1 MEQVNRKTLLYQAG
15 RSEKIYQVDLCRM
28 DGDRYLVNFR
38 YGRRG
43 KQLKEG
49 SKTVDPV
56 TLQQAERIFNQLIS
70 SKLASGYR
78 DVSEETNLE
87 YSTPPPQ
94 PEASSTPRRSPSS
107 NSGDPR
113 HQAILNRLAARDDGK
128 WPLDRAIWRAGE
140 LKIAEAVPDLIS
152 LLGTDTELR
161 DYSIVWSLGW
171 CGNAIAI
178 AEVRKLLNS
187 AATPDFVR
195 RIAWEALFKLS
206 NEREREQMQAAKL
219 RELPEELREIAENN
233 DADKFARS
241 LQTYLDSSDY
251 RRFAVLDTIYQVNN
265 NTVRPAL
272 LATIK
277 IAPLRPNYFKPLRHI
292 FKMAEYRQDEEVF
305 GILAHRFDTESGTF
319 NNYYCV
325 NWQWD
330 SVNRQYRSTGKQR
343 LYEQELKKDRSTR
356 AYSKQTRDYLR
367 RRVWRTLKTL
377 GEEGDRAYIDL
388 ATQTLLQYSDAEG
401 TYPQNQTFNRYNST
415 TRRYDS
421 ITTYW
426 DRFAHLQV
434 FNHLLYENSPR
445 YIPYL
450 KAWQLREGYEAGSF
464 LPNIREEAF
473 PQLWRQHPD
482 ALLKLLLESYCHP
495 VHQFAIKEIRDCRHY
510 WQQLTEENLI
520 QLLKQSY
527 PETVQFAFEL
537 AGDRYNEN
545 NPQLDLVLALANC
558 ILPEA
563 RSQSYRW
570 IEQER
575 DIFLRSGQFVVEL
588 MTSSQSETRSFI
600 RRLLSSTLL
609 NPETIQVL
617 VGQVIAFFLACDR
630 ETTDSNILREAG
642 ETLLITFSL
651 PLRTIGLA
659 IVLDLLQHPMEEVQ
673 AIGSRILFN
682 HQTPVS
688 ELPTDLIESLL
699 ASPYASVRGIG
710 MQIFA
715 QLPDETLINDRLLVL
730 AMAVSSRPDLRV
742 SIRPVI
748 RRLSDRDRQ
757 FGLELAIDIIDLLV
771 EPQRHE
777 GVHKDLVTLLRE
789 YIPNWMPEITK
800 EEALQLLRA
809 KSPSAKE
816 LAGLVLQ
823 ENCDRFSPNFTTK
836 ELVKL
841 ANHEILTVREAAR
854 QMFSQR
860 LIMINGNTEEML
872 AAVRLLEA
880 KWEDSR
886 EFAFQVFQDLP
897 REYWSP
903 EVIITACDSIKEDVR
918 RFGRDLVTRYFQ
930 ADDGQEYLI
939 KFSEHPSTDMQVF
952 ATNYLQNYAAGN
964 CDRLAQLKPY
974 FITVLSGVNRGRIAK
989 QRIFNFLQEEA
1000 KKSKIA
1006 SEIVAEILTRQSL
1019 TVAIGDKANAIQT
1032 LLQIRKNH
1040 PDIASPLQIK
1050 EVTIRRS

>member
-1 MEQVNRKTLLYQAG
+1 MERVNRKTLLYQAG
-15 RSEKIYQVDLCRM
+15 RSDKIYQVDLCRM

-49 SKTVDPV
+49 SKTVAPV
-56 TLQQAERIFNQLIS
+56 TLQQAEGIFNQLIS

-78 DVSEETNLE
+78 DVSEETNIE
-87 YSTPPPQ
+87 YSTPSPQ
-94 PEASSTPRRSPSS
+94 PEAAPRRSPSS
-107 NSGDPR
+107 SSDDPR
-113 HQAILNRLAARDDGK
+113 HQAILNRLAARDDEK
-128 WPLDRAIWRAGE
+128 WPLDRVIWRAGE

-178 AEVRKLLNS
+178 AEVKKLLNS
-187 AATPDFVR
+187 ASTADFVR

-206 NEREREQMQAAKL
+206 DEREREEMRRVKL
-219 RELPEELREIAENN
+219 GELPEELRGVAENN
-233 DADKFARS
+233 NSDRFARS
-241 LQTYLDSSDY
+241 LHTYLDSSDY
-251 RRFAVLDTIYQVNN
+251 RRFAVLDAIYQINN

-272 LATIK
+272 LATLK
-277 IAPLRPNYFKPLRHI
+277 TAPLRPNYFKPLRHI
-292 FKMAEYRQDEEVF
+292 FKMAEYRQDGEVF
-305 GILAHRFDTESGTF
+305 GILAHRFDTESTRF
-319 NNYYCV
+319 SNL
-325 NWQWD
+325 QKLTWD
-330 SVNRQYRSTGKQR
+330 PVKRRYRPTGNRY
-343 LYEQELKKDRSTR
+343 YEQELKNDRSTR

-367 RRVWRTLKTL
+367 RRVWRTLKAL

-388 ATQTLLQYSDAEG
+388 ATQTLLQYSDADG
-401 TYPQNQTFNRYNST
+401 TYPQNQTSKRYNSAT
-415 TRRYDS
+415 HRYDS

-426 DRFAHLQV
+426 DQFAHLQV

-445 YIPYL
+445 YISHF

-495 VHQFAIKEIRDCRHY
+495 VHQFAIKEIRDCRDY

-537 AGDRYNEN
+537 TSDRYNES

-563 RSQSYRW
+563 RSQAYQW
-570 IEQER
+570 IEQQK
-575 DIFLRSGQFVVEL
+575 DIFLRSGQFVMGL
-588 MTSSQSETRSFI
+588 ITSFYPETRAFI
-600 RRLLSSTLL
+600 RRLLSSTIL
-609 NPETIQVL
+609 NPETVQVL
-617 VGQVIAFFLACDR
+617 VGQIIAFLLAGDR
-630 ETTDSNILREAG
+630 ETTDGNLVREIG

-651 PLRTIGLA
+651 PLRTIGLP
-659 IVLDLLQHPMEEVQ
+659 IILDLLQHPMEEVQ

-682 HQTPVS
+682 HQTPAS

-699 ASPYASVRGIG
+699 VSPYASVRGIG
-710 MQIFA
+710 IQIFA
-715 QLPDETLINDRLLVL
+715 QLPDETLMNDRLLLL
-730 AMAVSSRPDLRV
+730 AMAVSSSPDLRI

-757 FGLELAIDIIDLLV
+757 FGLEFAIDIIDLLV

-823 ENCDRFSPNFTTK
+823 ENCDQFFPNFTTK

-854 QMFSQR
+854 KMFPQR

-930 ADDGQEYLI
+930 ADNGQEYLI

-952 ATNYLQNYAAGN
+952 ATNYLQDYAAGN

-1032 LLQIRKNH
+1032 LLQIRKTH